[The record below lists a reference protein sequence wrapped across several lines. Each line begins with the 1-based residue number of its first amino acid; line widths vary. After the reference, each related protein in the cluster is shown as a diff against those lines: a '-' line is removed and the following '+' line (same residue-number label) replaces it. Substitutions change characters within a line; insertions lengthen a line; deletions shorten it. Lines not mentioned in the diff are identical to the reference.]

1 MSKQHWKEFIMRKF
15 PLILPSFLVFLVW
28 FTYELKKNEKKNKE
42 GLQQFLKT
50 EAEANNT
57 RKQDISNL
65 DYVIFHLT
73 DLPQYSGTNSDILSQ
88 QKRLLFFEGKQMLN
102 LSAYTNTQLKLMYG
116 AANLEALSTADV
128 NFINFSRELF
138 KYGKLLYEEEA
149 EEQAL
154 KVLEYGIDINTD
166 LSKHYALLAEI
177 YVKHQQMDQLL
188 LLKEKAENIHTM
200 MKDSII
206 SSLDDQIAL
215 LETIS

>member
-1 MSKQHWKEFIMRKF
+1 
-15 PLILPSFLVFLVW
+15 
-28 FTYELKKNEKKNKE
+28 
-42 GLQQFLKT
+42 
-50 EAEANNT
+50 
-57 RKQDISNL
+57 
-65 DYVIFHLT
+65 
-73 DLPQYSGTNSDILSQ
+73 
-88 QKRLLFFEGKQMLN
+88 MLN

-116 AANLEALSTADV
+116 AANLDALSTADV

>member
-1 MSKQHWKEFIMRKF
+1 MRKF

-28 FTYELKKNEKKNKE
+28 LTYELKKNEKKNKE
-42 GLQQFLKT
+42 GLQEFLRT

-65 DYVIFHLT
+65 NYVVFSLSV
-73 DLPQYSGTNSDILSQ
+73 LPEYTGEDAEILAQ
-88 QKRLLFFEGKQMLN
+88 IKKLLFFEGKQMLN

-116 AANLEALSTADV
+116 AGNLDFLSTADV

-138 KYGKLLYEEEA
+138 KYGQILYEKGL

-154 KVLEYGIDINTD
+154 TVLEYGIDIETD
-166 LSKHYALLAEI
+166 LSKHYALLADI
-177 YVKHQQMDQLL
+177 YVKKQQLDKLL
-188 LLKEKAENIHTM
+188 LLKEKAENIHTL

-206 SSLDDQIAL
+206 NYLDTQIVVLNAL
-215 LETIS
+215 C